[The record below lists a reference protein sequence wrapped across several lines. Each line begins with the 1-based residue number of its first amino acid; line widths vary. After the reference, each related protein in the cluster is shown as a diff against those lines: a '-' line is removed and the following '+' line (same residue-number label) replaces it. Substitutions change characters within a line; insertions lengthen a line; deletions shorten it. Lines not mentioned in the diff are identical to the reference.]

1 MYRNEFKFLINLH
14 QKNIMASKL
23 SSICQRDSYSDA
35 EGGYLVSSLYFD
47 DYDQSALFD
56 KLRGTSDRKKF
67 RLRVYNNQS
76 NVIKLERKIKR
87 NNLTEKTHLPISKE
101 EYESLVNGDAGFLIT
116 KEDGVANDFLLNYR
130 IKNLRPRV
138 VVEYRREAFT
148 YKYGDVR
155 ITFDSQLKAGVNQK
169 HLFSNGYKVS
179 VIPHDQIILEVKNTG
194 YFPDI
199 IRNIIHVENLQ
210 WQALSKYAMCCVIG
224 M

>member
-1 MYRNEFKFLINLH
+1 M
-14 QKNIMASKL
+14 
-23 SSICQRDSYSDA
+23 
-35 EGGYLVSSLYFD
+35 
-47 DYDQSALFD
+47 
-56 KLRGTSDRKKF
+56 
-67 RLRVYNNQS
+67 
-76 NVIKLERKIKR
+76 
-87 NNLTEKTHLPISKE
+87 
-101 EYESLVNGDAGFLIT
+101 
-116 KEDGVANDFLLNYR
+116 
-130 IKNLRPRV
+130 
-138 VVEYRREAFT
+138 VEYRREAFT